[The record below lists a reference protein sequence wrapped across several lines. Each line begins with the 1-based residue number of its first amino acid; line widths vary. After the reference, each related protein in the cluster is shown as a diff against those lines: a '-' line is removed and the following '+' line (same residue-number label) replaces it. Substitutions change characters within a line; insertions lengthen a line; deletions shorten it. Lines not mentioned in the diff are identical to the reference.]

1 MSPNCG
7 SLFLVKLQV
16 LTINGGDGIC
26 DGAYFH
32 FHAEVQAS
40 GLCVLF
46 AAYIKPHR
54 VLLCK
59 KTNLV
64 LFKFRCVES
73 NCTYL
78 AESKAVKF

>member
-1 MSPNCG
+1 MVVMG
-7 SLFLVKLQV
+7 SVTEPISISMLRYSVFSKV
-16 LTINGGDGIC
+16 
-26 DGAYFH
+26 
-32 FHAEVQAS
+32 S
-40 GLCVLF
+40 GLYALF